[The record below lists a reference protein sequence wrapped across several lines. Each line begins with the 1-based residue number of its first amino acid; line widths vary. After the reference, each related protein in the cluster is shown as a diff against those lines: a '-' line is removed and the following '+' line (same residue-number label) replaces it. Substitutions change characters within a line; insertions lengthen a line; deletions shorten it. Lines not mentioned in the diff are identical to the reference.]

1 MNKGI
6 KIFIGLLSIPLFV
19 LGLKTMFDPTSMIE
33 KWGMDPLGLTGLNS
47 LRSMFPGILIG
58 SGLMMQMGIWKKNTT
73 WFLAAAL
80 LMGVVAFGRI
90 LSFAV
95 DGFDPASVPPT
106 AVELLA
112 LAVLVFAD
120 RKLGGQNTR
129 QARITE

>member
-1 MNKGI
+1 MNKGL

-19 LGLKTMFDPTSMIE
+19 LGLKTMFNPTSMIE

-47 LRSMFPGILIG
+47 LRSMFPGILVG
-58 SGLMMQMGIWKKNTT
+58 SALMMQLGIWRNNTT

-80 LMGVVAFGRI
+80 LMAVVAFGRI

-106 AVELLA
+106 VVELVL
-112 LAVLVFAD
+112 LAVLVLAHK
-120 RKLGGQNTR
+120 KLASEDSPGSD
-129 QARITE
+129 E

>member
-6 KIFIGLLSIPLFV
+6 KIFIGLLSILLIF

-33 KWGMDPLGLTGLNS
+33 KFGMDPLGRTGLNS
-47 LRSMFPGILIG
+47 LRSMFPGMLIG
-58 SGLMMQMGIWKKNTT
+58 SGLMMQLGIWKKNTT

-90 LSFAV
+90 LSFTV

-106 AVELLA
+106 VLELVA
-112 LAVLVFAD
+112 LAVLMFAD
-120 RKLGGQNTR
+120 KKLGGQN
-129 QARITE
+129 AS